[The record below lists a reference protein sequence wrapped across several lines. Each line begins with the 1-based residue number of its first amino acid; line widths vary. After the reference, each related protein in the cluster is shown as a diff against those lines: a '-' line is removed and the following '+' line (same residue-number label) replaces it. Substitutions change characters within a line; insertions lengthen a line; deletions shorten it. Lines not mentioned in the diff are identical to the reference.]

1 MINSLGKTCMVLALA
16 LLALPIGAMAAAPIS
31 TIASGNAIFL
41 GEEGLDITAAMNGDT
56 QIGWWASAA
65 AIPTTSPDSGAIS
78 VSNPTSYMVSP
89 TEFSGKLGVWYHLD
103 STGKANGTAFTVA
116 DPNLDIRVYDATVN
130 VDATANGWITTGDEV
145 EFRIN
150 TNLYQ
155 IAQRPGVSAVPI
167 RIYVQSPDG
176 AEYSALLNKAGV
188 STPIN
193 EVPVTG
199 SPYSTGAIWDT
210 GRPDSYPPGT
220 YRIWAECNV
229 NSMKDNY
236 PESGKTYTPSWG
248 LLDQE
253 RNPLIVSGTK
263 TATPTTAATSAPT
276 TTKTTAPPTT
286 ILTTVATPTTVPTTV
301 MTTTQAPVAA
311 PPVTTKTPGF
321 ESALACFGLIIA
333 LTGYVRK
340 V

>member
-16 LLALPIGAMAAAPIS
+16 LLILPIGAIAAAPIS
-31 TIASGNAIFL
+31 TIAAGNTVFL
-41 GEEGLDITAAMNGDT
+41 GEEGLDVTAAMGGDS

-65 AIPTTSPDSGAIS
+65 SIATSSPSYTIS
-78 VSNPTSYMVSP
+78 VSNPTNFMITP
-89 TEFSGKLGVWYHLD
+89 TDFAGKLGVWYRLD
-103 STGKANGTAFTVA
+103 SIGKADGAAFTVA
-116 DPNLDIRVYDATVN
+116 DPNLDLRVYDATVN

-145 EFRIN
+145 EFRIM

-155 IAQRPGVSAVPI
+155 IAQRSGVSSVPM

-193 EVPVTG
+193 EVPVAG

-210 GRPDSYPPGT
+210 GRPDTYPPGT
-220 YRIWAECNV
+220 YRIWVECNV

-276 TTKTTAPPTT
+276 PTKTTVPPTT
-286 ILTTVATPTTVPTTV
+286 ILTTVATPTTEATTI
-301 MTTTQAPVAA
+301 MTTTQAPVAT
-311 PPVTTKTPGF
+311 PPVTKKSPGF
-321 ESALACFGLIIA
+321 EAGFACAGLIIA
-333 LTGYVRK
+333 LVLSVRK
-340 V
+340 D